1 MMMNLDFEKDNYKF
15 NARASAIILNTDKTK
30 ILLFKVEDGRDYY
43 LLPGGRIEIFEDSK
57 SAITREVKEELGY
70 ELDFDFCSIQENFAI
85 RDNKRIMQYC
95 FCYKA
100 VYNGEIKENSFKC
113 NDNEHQKFYWV
124 NINELSKYKIYPE
137 STYDLLSDDKITHY
151 IEKVNG

>member
-1 MMMNLDFEKDNYKF
+1 MNLDFEKDNYRF
-15 NARASAIILNTDKTK
+15 NARASVIIFNTDKTK

-57 SAITREVKEELGY
+57 SAIAREVKEELGY
-70 ELDFDFCSIQENFAI
+70 ELDFDLCSIQENFVI
-85 RDNKRIMQYC
+85 KNNQKIMQYC

-100 VYNGEIKENSFKC
+100 IYNGKIKKDIFKC
-113 NDNEHQKFYWV
+113 KDNDGQQFYWV

-137 STYDLLSDDKITHY
+137 STYDLLSDDKIAHY
-151 IEKVNG
+151 IEKVNV

>member
-1 MMMNLDFEKDNYKF
+1 MNLDFEKDNYRF
-15 NARASAIILNTDKTK
+15 NARASVIIFNTDKTK
-30 ILLFKVEDGRDYY
+30 MLLFKVEDGRDYY

-70 ELDFDFCSIQENFAI
+70 ELDFDLCSIQENFVI
-85 RDNKRIMQYC
+85 KNNQKIMQYC

-100 VYNGEIKENSFKC
+100 IYNGKIKKDIFKC
-113 NDNEHQKFYWV
+113 KDNDGQQFYWV

-137 STYDLLSDDKITHY
+137 STYDLLSDDKIAHY
-151 IEKVNG
+151 IEKVNV

>member
-1 MMMNLDFEKDNYKF
+1 MNLDFEKDDYRF
-15 NARASAIILNTDKTK
+15 NARASVIMFNTDKTK

-70 ELDFDFCSIQENFAI
+70 ELDFDLCSIQENFVI
-85 RDNKRIMQYC
+85 KNNQKIMQYC

-100 VYNGEIKENSFKC
+100 IYNGEIKKDIFKC
-113 NDNEHQKFYWV
+113 KDNDGQQFYWV

-137 STYDLLSDDKITHY
+137 STYDLLSDDKIAHY
-151 IEKVNG
+151 IEKVNV

>member
-1 MMMNLDFEKDNYKF
+1 MNLDFEKDNYRF
-15 NARASAIILNTDKTK
+15 NARASVIIFNTDKTK

-70 ELDFDFCSIQENFAI
+70 ELDFDLCSIQENFVI
-85 RDNKRIMQYC
+85 KNNQKIMQYC

-100 VYNGEIKENSFKC
+100 IYNGKIKKDIFKC
-113 NDNEHQKFYWV
+113 KDNDGQQFYWV
-124 NINELSKYKIYPE
+124 NINELFKYKIYPE
-137 STYDLLSDDKITHY
+137 STYDLLSDDKIAHY
-151 IEKVNG
+151 IEKVNV